1 LILLTG
7 DLLYKNDSEYNKAEK
22 PINHERMK
30 KARIPITRRKFIQ
43 RTSGALAAISAAGF
57 VKSFGNENEGKS
69 GKSGLMHRQLG
80 RTGLNPA
87 ILSFGGGSQFLKNP
101 DGKWEKLIET
111 ALAGGIN
118 LFDTAPSYMASQ
130 MGEIWDGKSVDSS
143 EERYGQI
150 LPAYRKQIILST
162 KLDSRKPEEAKAVF
176 EASLRKLKTDHVDI
190 LFIHAV
196 EISDDIAEIENGV
209 YKTLV
214 ALKESGATR
223 NIGFSSMG
231 DAVHASKLLEKL
243 DFDVVL
249 LAMNATQYGNFAK
262 YALPV
267 ARKKNTGVMA
277 MKLMRDIVGKSASSA
292 ELFNYALSLD
302 GVSTGLIGHAGMDP
316 LANNIQVA
324 QSFTA
329 GTFDLHKRK
338 ELEARMAH
346 LAGPHALC
354 WARPGYSDSG
364 YQGEHSGSA
373 TT

>member
-1 LILLTG
+1 
-7 DLLYKNDSEYNKAEK
+7 
-22 PINHERMK
+22 MK
-30 KARIPITRRKFIQ
+30 RNRFPMTRRKFIQ

-57 VKSFGNENEGKS
+57 AGTFANGTEGKGAS
-69 GKSGLMHRQLG
+69 PGLLHRLLGK
-80 RTGLNPA
+80 TGLNPA

-101 DGKWEKLIET
+101 DGKWEKLIEA

-118 LFDTAPSYMASQ
+118 LFDTAPSYIASQ

-196 EISDDIAEIENGV
+196 EMADNIADIENGV

-214 ALKESGATR
+214 SLKDSGAAK

-231 DAVHASKLLEKL
+231 DAEHASQLLDKL

-267 ARKKNTGVMA
+267 AKKKNTGVMA
-277 MKLMRDIVGKSASSA
+277 MKLMRDLVGKEASSG

-316 LANNIQVA
+316 LAENIQVA
-324 QSFTA
+324 QSFTT
-329 GTFDLHKRK
+329 GNFDFHKRK
-338 ELEARMAH
+338 ELEARLAH

-354 WARPGYSDSG
+354 WARPDYTDIG
-364 YQGEHSGSA
+364 YQGGHSFS
-373 TT
+373 TIV

>member
-1 LILLTG
+1 M
-7 DLLYKNDSEYNKAEK
+7 KR
-22 PINHERMK
+22 ERF
-30 KARIPITRRKFIQ
+30 PITRRKFIQ
-43 RTSGALAAISAAGF
+43 RTTGTLAAISAAGF
-57 VKSFGNENEGKS
+57 ARTFGNDSEAKAGKS
-69 GKSGLMHRQLG
+69 GIMHRQLG

-87 ILSFGGGSQFLKNP
+87 ILSFGGGSQFLRNP
-101 DGKWEKLIET
+101 DGKWEKLIEA

-130 MGEIWDGKSVDSS
+130 MDEIWDGKSVDSS

-176 EASLRKLKTDHVDI
+176 ENSLKKLKTDHVDI

-196 EISDDIAEIENGV
+196 AISDNIADIENGV

-214 ALKESGATR
+214 SLKESGAAR

-231 DAVHASKLLEKL
+231 DAEHASQLLEKL
-243 DFDVVL
+243 DFDVIL
-249 LAMNATQYGNFAK
+249 MAMNATQYGNFAK

-277 MKLMRDIVGKSASSA
+277 MKLMRDIVGKAASSG
-292 ELFNYALSLD
+292 ELFNYALSME

-316 LANNIQVA
+316 LAENMKVA

-329 GTFDLHKRK
+329 GNFDHQKRK
-338 ELEARMAH
+338 ELEARLAH

-354 WARPGYSDSG
+354 WARPDYRDSG
-364 YQGEHSGSA
+364 YQGGLLA
-373 TT
+373 AQ